1 MGGRLRNR
9 KLRGRRVLV
18 TGAARGLGASAAW
31 GLAAEGA
38 EVVLLDRSGEELEA
52 TAASAAD
59 RGPGP
64 FHGLVCDLGDREST
78 AAAAAR
84 AKEIARGD
92 LTALV
97 HCAAVMRLQSV
108 EETTDA
114 QWDAMLTVNLKSA
127 FVLVRSLLPEL
138 RAGGGGSV
146 LLTSSRAAVMGF
158 PREAAYCASKFGI
171 EGLAKALAEECG
183 EDGIFANTITPG
195 ARRIKPTGLT
205 RAEEAAIP
213 AAERA
218 WGSSEALG
226 PAFAAFALLPDTKDG
241 APNGR
246 RFEADRV
253 ADRVRE
259 EGLPLSGAAW
269 NALGTEPGR
278 VVGG

>member
-18 TGAARGLGASAAW
+18 AGAARGLGASAAW

-38 EVVLLDRSGEELEA
+38 EVVLLDRSREELEA
-52 TAASAAD
+52 TAAAAAD

-64 FHGLVCDLGDREST
+64 FHALVCDLGDREST

-97 HCAAVMRLQSV
+97 HCAAVMRLRSV

-114 QWDAMLTVNLKSA
+114 EWDEMLAVNLKSA

-171 EGLAKALAEECG
+171 EGFAKALAEECG
-183 EDGIFANTITPG
+183 GDAIFANTITPG

-213 AAERA
+213 AAERP

-226 PAFAAFALLPDTKDG
+226 PAFAAFALLPDARDG

-259 EGLPLSGAAW
+259 EGLPLSAAAW
-269 NALGTEPGR
+269 DALGTEPGR
-278 VVGG
+278 LVGG